1 MARNPVPSAGI
12 SRTASSIRFHER
24 NKMARFGFVV
34 SEVPMLR
41 QRIGNWLRMAAL
53 GAAVTLAFGTVA
65 WGQSWGYNND
75 DDYYRRHD
83 EARQHGYR
91 NGYRDGQRAGQY
103 DADRGRRL
111 KFKNDDWEDSRG
123 FERWMGNKHDYKHA
137 YRKGYERG
145 YRETYN
151 SYGYRYRDRD
161 RYNDRWRDRN
171 YWR

>member
-1 MARNPVPSAGI
+1 
-12 SRTASSIRFHER
+12 
-24 NKMARFGFVV
+24 
-34 SEVPMLR
+34 MLR
-41 QRIGNWLRMAAL
+41 QRIGNWLRMAVF
-53 GAAVTLAFGTVA
+53 GAAVMLAFGTVA
-65 WGQSWGYNND
+65 WGQSWGYYND

-83 EARQHGYR
+83 EAREHGYR